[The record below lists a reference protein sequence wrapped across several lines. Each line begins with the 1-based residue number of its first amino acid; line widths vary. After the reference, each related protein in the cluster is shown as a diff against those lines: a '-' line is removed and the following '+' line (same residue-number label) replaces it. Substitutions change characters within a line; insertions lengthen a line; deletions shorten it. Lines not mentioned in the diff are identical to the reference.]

1 MFTIGYD
8 ALTFEIIVMITL
20 NQRELPPYMTII
32 VPCHI
37 PSQHSNHL

>member
-20 NQRELPPYMTII
+20 NQRELPPYMTIF
-32 VPCHI
+32 
-37 PSQHSNHL
+37 SLDF